1 MRPRTL
7 SQHHLRIHAA
17 YSSTLG
23 VDLGMLNYSKSSKR
37 GPSGVLEGGKTCW
50 PSDVCRRSNVRAQ
63 TGKNLQTN
71 VFNAGF
77 FFACENS
84 YTKSVGNT
92 TFWFLGH
99 SLLFGIS
106 LFLMNI
112 LRLSIS
118 RHCITSLSM
127 WFQRALP
134 RRFGDDVGVTVLR
147 AIDITHSYTGIC
159 ARDAGST
166 RPWTTTRKMQ
176 P

>member
-37 GPSGVLEGGKTCW
+37 GPSGVWKGEKPVGHRTFAAGATYARKREKPANERLQRRIFFCLWKFVYKISGQHNFLVSRSF
-50 PSDVCRRSNVRAQ
+50 PS
-63 TGKNLQTN
+63 
-71 VFNAGF
+71 
-77 FFACENS
+77 
-84 YTKSVGNT
+84 
-92 TFWFLGH
+92 FWYIFV
-99 SLLFGIS
+99 
-106 LFLMNI
+106 LMNI

-118 RHCITSLSM
+118 RRCITSLSM